1 MFITYT
7 PDANPAQDWDIDIDD
22 LTESAAERIERQYRK
37 ASADN
42 SLTYDHFRLSV
53 YQGGATARRVLLWHL
68 MREQHPTLRYEDTPD
83 FRRKQLKVEF
93 SRGELKLMRDQ
104 IAAKVGD
111 VAERQVAL
119 DLIDAEIATARD
131 SLSDPDESG
140 KA

>member
-1 MFITYT
+1 MFITYS